1 MDYFST
7 EGYVTR
13 GKMSDGQTAI
23 QNSINSEGWRHD
35 HSSDRSRV
43 LIENGEGEVM
53 YERSSE
59 YQT

>member
-1 MDYFST
+1 
-7 EGYVTR
+7 
-13 GKMSDGQTAI
+13 MSDGQTAI
-23 QNSINSEGWRHD
+23 QNSINFEGWRHD